1 MKNSIKN
8 AAPFP
13 DISDHTTDSTQADHS
28 IDNQLVLHLRDL
40 SHTMRSLYE
49 GRGSQKRILIILEEI
64 GGSITQQKLTERLGI
79 QPGSASE
86 VLSKLENTGYIRR
99 TPNENDRRTT
109 DIVLTETGK
118 TAAAQARDQRIRR
131 HEEMFSC
138 LSHKEKEELLS
149 LLEKINRDWES
160 RYGERAEKHREN
172 KHSHGKHGHHRDRT
186 FKNQNL
192 QAHTI

>member
-1 MKNSIKN
+1 MKNSVEN
-8 AAPFP
+8 VASFP
-13 DISDHTTDSTQADHS
+13 DISDHTTDNTSTNHS

-40 SHTMRSLYE
+40 SHTMRFLYE
-49 GRGSQKRILIILEEI
+49 GKGSQKRILIILEEI

-109 DIVLTETGK
+109 DIALTEAGK

-149 LLEKINRDWES
+149 LLEKINGDWES
-160 RYGERAEKHREN
+160 RYGDRVAKHRED
-172 KHSHGKHGHHRDRT
+172 KHSQGKTWTPQGSD
-186 FKNQNL
+186 L
-192 QAHTI
+192 